1 MLGFN
6 GNFDG
11 NQRRTSRVPTRHHHI
26 HTDMSF
32 VIMLGLDGNQC
43 RTSRVPTRH
52 RHTCTDMSFVI
63 MLGFDGNQRRLR
75 SPRLSQ
81 CRVHHIIVWGSS
93 CKECRHGILG
103 IYCHGTNYIIGF
115 NLRIVFDYDLAFD
128 DNI

>member
-1 MLGFN
+1 
-6 GNFDG
+6 
-11 NQRRTSRVPTRHHHI
+11 
-26 HTDMSF
+26 
-32 VIMLGLDGNQC
+32 
-43 RTSRVPTRH
+43 
-52 RHTCTDMSFVI
+52 MSFVI

-81 CRVHHIIVWGSS
+81 CRVHHII
-93 CKECRHGILG
+93 G